1 MFLQELSSQ
10 SQNTWL
16 DSLLATHFDF
26 NDRKRRT
33 VNDENDLL
41 FFGCHVLPRKHQLN
55 FLMTKFKETVQGCKK
70 TFFFFFLNLLMTH
83 RYKK

>member
-33 VNDENDLL
+33 VNDENDLH
-41 FFGCHVLPRKHQLN
+41 FFGCHVLPRTINLI

-70 TFFFFFLNLLMTH
+70 PFFFLNLPMTH
-83 RYKK
+83 QYKK